1 MDYSNE
7 SSSVGS
13 SSNESN
19 YDLEDSGEDFNVE
32 GDVNI
37 IQPYVFE
44 PVDVPEH
51 KKNRHV
57 PYRQLVRRC
66 WGVLGKEIR
75 VPLPS
80 CAVS

>member
-19 YDLEDSGEDFNVE
+19 YDLEDTGEDFNVE

-37 IQPYVFE
+37 IQPCAFE
-44 PVDVPEH
+44 PVEETDSV
-51 KKNRHV
+51 V
-57 PYRQLVRRC
+57 TM
-66 WGVLGKEIR
+66 
-75 VPLPS
+75 
-80 CAVS
+80 

>member
-32 GDVNI
+32 GDINI
-37 IQPYVFE
+37 IQPYAFE
-44 PVDVPEH
+44 PVEETDSDDELSS
-51 KKNRHV
+51 NSENATSR
-57 PYRQLVRRC
+57 L
-66 WGVLGKEIR
+66 
-75 VPLPS
+75 
-80 CAVS
+80 ANTN

>member
-19 YDLEDSGEDFNVE
+19 YDLEDSGEDCNVE

-37 IQPYVFE
+37 IQPYAFE
-44 PVDVPEH
+44 P
-51 KKNRHV
+51 
-57 PYRQLVRRC
+57 LTS
-66 WGVLGKEIR
+66 II
-75 VPLPS
+75 
-80 CAVS
+80 

>member
-37 IQPYVFE
+37 IQP
-44 PVDVPEH
+44 
-51 KKNRHV
+51 
-57 PYRQLVRRC
+57 
-66 WGVLGKEIR
+66 
-75 VPLPS
+75 
-80 CAVS
+80 

>member
-37 IQPYVFE
+37 IQPYAFE
-44 PVDVPEH
+44 PVEETDAGDDVEDESSS
-51 KKNRHV
+51 KSENATSR
-57 PYRQLVRRC
+57 LTDTNC
-66 WGVLGKEIR
+66 GKR
-75 VPLPS
+75 
-80 CAVS
+80 A

>member
-37 IQPYVFE
+37 IQPYAFE
-44 PVDVPEH
+44 PVEETDYDDDVEDESSS
-51 KKNRHV
+51 NSENATSR
-57 PYRQLVRRC
+57 L
-66 WGVLGKEIR
+66 
-75 VPLPS
+75 
-80 CAVS
+80 ADTN

>member
-1 MDYSNE
+1 MDYSNK

-37 IQPYVFE
+37 IQPYAFE
-44 PVDVPEH
+44 PVEETTFCDITYTH
-51 KKNRHV
+51 RSDTSA
-57 PYRQLVRRC
+57 
-66 WGVLGKEIR
+66 KENNNYS
-75 VPLPS
+75 LS
-80 CAVS
+80 

>member
-19 YDLEDSGEDFNVE
+19 YDLEDSGEDFNAD

-44 PVDVPEH
+44 PVEETDSDDDVE
-51 KKNRHV
+51 
-57 PYRQLVRRC
+57 
-66 WGVLGKEIR
+66 EEMAEDE
-75 VPLPS
+75 S
-80 CAVS
+80 S

>member
-1 MDYSNE
+1 MDSSNE

-37 IQPYVFE
+37 IQPYAFE
-44 PVDVPEH
+44 LVEETDSGDDVED
-51 KKNRHV
+51 
-57 PYRQLVRRC
+57 
-66 WGVLGKEIR
+66 E
-75 VPLPS
+75 S
-80 CAVS
+80 MT

>member
-19 YDLEDSGEDFNVE
+19 YDLENTGEDFNVE

-37 IQPYVFE
+37 IQPYAFE
-44 PVDVPEH
+44 PVEETDSDDDVEDESSS
-51 KKNRHV
+51 NSENATSR
-57 PYRQLVRRC
+57 L
-66 WGVLGKEIR
+66 
-75 VPLPS
+75 
-80 CAVS
+80 ADTN

>member
-19 YDLEDSGEDFNVE
+19 YDLEDNGEDFNVE

-37 IQPYVFE
+37 IQPYAFE
-44 PVDVPEH
+44 PVEETDSDDDVEEEMAEDESSSTSE
-51 KKNRHV
+51 NATSR
-57 PYRQLVRRC
+57 LADTN
-66 WGVLGKEIR
+66 W
-75 VPLPS
+75 
-80 CAVS
+80 

>member
-37 IQPYVFE
+37 IQPYAFE
-44 PVDVPEH
+44 PVEETDSGDDVEDESSS
-51 KKNRHV
+51 KSENATCR
-57 PYRQLVRRC
+57 LADTN
-66 WGVLGKEIR
+66 W
-75 VPLPS
+75 
-80 CAVS
+80 

>member
-7 SSSVGS
+7 SLSVGS

-37 IQPYVFE
+37 IQPYTFEPRFE
-44 PVDVPEH
+44 PVEETDSDDDVEEEMAEDESSS
-51 KKNRHV
+51 NSENVTSR
-57 PYRQLVRRC
+57 LADTN
-66 WGVLGKEIR
+66 W
-75 VPLPS
+75 
-80 CAVS
+80 